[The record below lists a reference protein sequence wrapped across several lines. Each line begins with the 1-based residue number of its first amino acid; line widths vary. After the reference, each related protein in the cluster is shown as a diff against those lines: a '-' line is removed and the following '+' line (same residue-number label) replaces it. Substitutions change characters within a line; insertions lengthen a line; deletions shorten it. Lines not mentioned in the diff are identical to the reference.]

1 MNRYDG
7 LVASGVSEAVANER
21 PRVLYVYQG
30 DWPRNATRVRKQT
43 QALASAG
50 YHVRLLAGNPR
61 AKPRREDV
69 GWMEVTRLPSFGSGR
84 TGKMLGFPIFANPF
98 WIWHIWRAARRFQP
112 DCMIVR
118 DLPLAPAVLKLGE
131 VLGIPVHY
139 EMADVYPIAL
149 RANRADHPGLASRLA
164 RNATVAE
171 ALDRKVIRR
180 AASVFVVSE
189 ESRERCLSLGASP
202 AAVSV
207 VGNTPARPT
216 DLSTVPPVPD
226 DLKGWEDR
234 VVVLFLG
241 NLLADRGLAVAID
254 AMASAVRSSPRLA
267 LAIVGDGPEER
278 VLAERIKARDLSDTV
293 RMLGWKSHEHH
304 EAYYRHASIGLLP
317 FLRTEHIEITL
328 PNKLFDYMG
337 AALPVIATD
346 VAPLR
351 RIIDETGAGVLVPPG
366 DAAALADALVGL
378 AADPTRRGALGAA
391 GRAAIESTYSWDRDR
406 ARMLQQIRRSLG
418 ACR

>member
-1 MNRYDG
+1 M
-7 LVASGVSEAVANER
+7 ASAQ

-43 QALASAG
+43 QALAGAG
-50 YHVRLLAGNPR
+50 FSVRLLAGNPH
-61 AKPRREDV
+61 AKPRREDAD
-69 GWMEVTRLPSFGSGR
+69 WMEVTRLPSLGSGR
-84 TGKMLGFPIFANPF
+84 AGKLLGFPIFANPF
-98 WIWHIWRAARRFQP
+98 WIWHIWRAARQFQP

-131 VLGIPVHY
+131 LLGIPVHY

-149 RANRADHPGLASRLA
+149 RANRADHPGLGSRIA

-171 ALDRKVIRR
+171 ALDRTVVRR

-189 ESRERCLSLGASP
+189 ESRARCLSLGASP
-202 AAVSV
+202 NAVSV

-216 DLSTVPPVPD
+216 DLSTIPPMPQ
-226 DLKGWEDR
+226 DLAGWENR
-234 VVVLFLG
+234 LIVLFLG
-241 NLLADRGLAVAID
+241 NLLADRGLDVAID
-254 AMASAVRSSPRLA
+254 AMATATRSSARLA
-267 LAIVGDGPEER
+267 LAIVGDGPEEQS
-278 VLAERIKARDLSDTV
+278 LAGRIEARGLGDSV

-317 FLRTEHIEITL
+317 FLSTEHIEITL

-366 DAAALADALVGL
+366 DAAALSDALVSL
-378 AADPTRRGALGAA
+378 AADPERRRALGGA

-406 ARMLQQIRRSLG
+406 TRMLQQVRRSIEG
-418 ACR
+418 RR